1 MGNTI
6 FFWRC
11 IGIAQYLDY
20 RSIGYWRYLS
30 ICRKMPFGRP
40 ETHFSLIF
48 DQLPGAQEMDYY
60 RVFEMLPL
68 TTRYEKMVTIS
79 CLISFQ
85 MWRRPP
91 KCKQKERFEGTF
103 DIAQRTQYYR
113 DNIGPIMLAPES
125 DIVLGGRRTKYCI
138 LPILSR

>member
-30 ICRKMPFGRP
+30 ICRKMPLGRP

-48 DQLPGAQEMDYY
+48 DQLPGAQEMDDY
-60 RVFEMLPL
+60 RIFEMLPL
-68 TTRYEKMVTIS
+68 TTLYEKMVTFS
-79 CLISFQ
+79 CLISFR
-85 MWRRPP
+85 MWLSPP

-103 DIAQRTQYYR
+103 DIARTRCSTTNSRHVKAKCIKIRTIAGHNAMCNQQRH
-113 DNIGPIMLAPES
+113 
-125 DIVLGGRRTKYCI
+125 GR
-138 LPILSR
+138 